1 MGITISSDVVAH
13 PASRETGKSNLLIPR
28 ASVQSGPQ
36 TARARRR
43 GLRVARP
50 VLVVGDR
57 VEEVVLAGVELRVEH
72 GAEGAEHGPAAVLE
86 LAREGAVARRHV
98 LDLVR
103 ERVAARDRADRPVVA
118 AGEVLRPA
126 RVLRRR
132 HGGGLGHEAEGDD
145 LEEAEPGHVFQRRE
159 AHAVLE
165 DVREL
170 DGACVGYVD
179 R

>member
-1 MGITISSDVVAH
+1 MSSRTQ
-13 PASRETGKSNLLIPR
+13 PAERPVNRIYLSRVRPSR
-28 ASVQSGPQ
+28 ATQ

-43 GLRVARP
+43 GLPCRARRSAARP

-132 HGGGLGHEAEGDD
+132 HGGGLGHEGEGDD